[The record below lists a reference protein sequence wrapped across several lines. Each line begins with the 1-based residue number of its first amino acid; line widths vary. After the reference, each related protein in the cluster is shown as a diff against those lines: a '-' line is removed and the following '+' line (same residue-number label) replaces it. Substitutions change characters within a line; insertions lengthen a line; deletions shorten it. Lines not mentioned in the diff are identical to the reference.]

1 MQELYSKLKK
11 YNLDDAIRIEETDR
25 QFIALKKVSNLIQSF
40 PFDKRKEKTNL
51 YIFLVIANSL
61 VCYQLSWKGEDYWE
75 EFGEY
80 FSNPPLTP
88 PSKKVLQNKDL
99 INDLI
104 VFLKQSKYNKR
115 FINIKTKRLEKLRT
129 FLEHFNWKWEYYYNN
144 MIELRDKLSELMNQK
159 KDAKTITFTIKIY
172 SYFVRNFYDFVEYP
186 KEILIPIDSRLTNLF
201 EKYKWN
207 YTDIKKFYKD
217 LSNKLNIPML
227 HLDWIVWTLY
237 DDLIK

>member
-1 MQELYSKLKK
+1 MQELYNKLQN
-11 YNLDDAIRIEETDR
+11 YSLEDAIRIEESDR
-25 QFIALKKVSNLIQSF
+25 QFLALKKLSSF
-40 PFDKRKEKTNL
+40 VENIEL
-51 YIFLVIANSL
+51 YIFLVITNSL
-61 VCYQLSWKGEDYWE
+61 ICYQLSWKWEDYWE
-75 EFGEY
+75 EFSQY
-80 FSNPPLTP
+80 FINR
-88 PSKKVLQNKDL
+88 KVSRENIIDEM
-99 INDLI
+99 II
-104 VFLKQSKYNKR
+104 FLNNAKYNR
-115 FINIKTKRLEKLRT
+115 RLINIKIKRLEKLRN
-129 FLEHFNWKWEYYYNN
+129 FLIEFEWKWEYYYNN